1 MAIFEVST
9 IINCTVDRA
18 FEFLIKPANISL
30 ISPPNMGLYFVAAPE
45 EISKGTTL
53 QFKIQSFGQVQE
65 LIHEITELDR
75 PTRFV
80 ERQIKGPLKTWIHEH
95 HFESTAPGQVK
106 IRDTIEFLPPGGL
119 LGFMVT
125 ESRILDSLDEG
136 FDLRYKKLKQMLEQ
150 E

>member
-1 MAIFEVST
+1 MAVFEVST
-9 IINCTVDRA
+9 IIKCTVDRA
-18 FEFLIKPANISL
+18 FDFLIRPANISL
-30 ISPPNMGLYFVAAPE
+30 ISPPNMGLHFVSAPE
-45 EISKGTTL
+45 EIFQGTTL
-53 QFKIQSFGQVQE
+53 EFKIQSFGQVQE

-80 ERQIKGPLKTWIHEH
+80 EQQVKGPLKSWIHEH
-95 HFESTAPGQVK
+95 HFEAIAPDQVK

-136 FDLRYKKLKQMLEQ
+136 FDLRYKKLKQLLEQ
-150 E
+150 D